1 MLKAMKTYINKLQD
15 GDNTAQ
21 LIGVAI
27 GMVVLC
33 AVILYMHSHGLV
45 WFDKY

>member
-1 MLKAMKTYINKLQD
+1 MKTYINKLQD

-27 GMVVLC
+27 GMVVLG
-33 AVILYMHSHGLV
+33 AVILYMHSQGV
-45 WFDKY
+45 IWFNKY

>member
-1 MLKAMKTYINKLQD
+1 MKTYINKLQD

-27 GMVVLC
+27 GIVVM
-33 AVILYMHSHGLV
+33 AVILAVMHSQGVV
-45 WFDKY
+45 WFNKY